1 MTINQI
7 AETVHENA
15 VRHGFWDAPVS
26 DELAIALIHS
36 EWSEALEEL
45 RAGRPMVYGLIL
57 DGSNDATPCLT
68 EDAAEIRTRG
78 LKPEGVA
85 VELIDGCIRILDLF
99 GAKGWMVRNNA
110 DDAPST
116 LKSLYE
122 DEDIRAET
130 SIDAAHLIARL
141 HMATSE
147 ALKELQ
153 KGDEQEAM
161 YCLMVAICDA
171 MRWIDARGL
180 DPMALLALKHDDNV
194 TRPIRHGKRF

>member
-1 MTINQI
+1 MIINQI
-7 AETVHENA
+7 AKTVHENA

-57 DGSNDATPCLT
+57 DDSDESHQLT
-68 EDAAEIRTRG
+68 EDAAEIRVRG

-116 LKSLYE
+116 LESLYE

-153 KGDEQEAM
+153 TGDELEAM

-171 MRWIDARGL
+171 MSWIDARGM
-180 DPMALLALKHDDNV
+180 DPMALLALKHDYNV